1 MRKSQPFT
9 NTATA
14 WRLKGENK
22 ISAKNIPFGFIC
34 IFVFFNTVIFT
45 LRAVQNSKIWQGKK
59 ESLLAQQEYIIQQVV
74 DDMSAVYQ
82 SRPLG
87 IPYIISRYGSRHA
100 ARGILMWVANGDSVV
115 YSSVENPAD
124 ETLFTDFSEKRSIFR
139 NGYKRE
145 KVFSGEISLDRG
157 FSAV

>member
-1 MRKSQPFT
+1 M
-9 NTATA
+9 
-14 WRLKGENK
+14 K
-22 ISAKNIPFGFIC
+22 IKFRQKIYLLVLFVFCFFQHGDFYPAGSAKFKN
-34 IFVFFNTVIFT
+34 
-45 LRAVQNSKIWQGKK
+45 LARQK

>member
-1 MRKSQPFT
+1 M
-9 NTATA
+9 
-14 WRLKGENK
+14 K
-22 ISAKNIPFGFIC
+22 IKFRQKYTFWFYLYFCFFQHGDFYPAGSA
-34 IFVFFNTVIFT
+34 
-45 LRAVQNSKIWQGKK
+45 NSKNLARQK